1 VLSTVSDFSTLDG
14 YQLRLPVFEGPLDVL
29 LRLIE
34 RSHLAITDVS
44 LVSVTEQ
51 FLAYVE
57 RLGAAP
63 PNVLAEFMAVGS
75 RLVLLKS
82 RSLLPRPPTQEA
94 EETNDDLVH
103 QLIAYRAIKEAA
115 GCLGEWDASGAGA
128 FVRSLGA
135 IATVEPVGPPK
146 LALHEANLLARA
158 LRRRFSVAPLA
169 RHMVASLPV
178 VSLREMIERV
188 LNRLRGDGPIHFS
201 DVRRTC
207 DNRNEVLTAFLAVL
221 VLLRRRVVDVGQ
233 HELFGEIQITRNWDE
248 PASVSGALASM
259 SADD

>member
-34 RSHLAITDVS
+34 RSQLAITDVS

-51 FLAYVE
+51 FLTYIAG
-57 RLGAAP
+57 LGAAP
-63 PNVLAEFMAVGS
+63 TDVLADFMAVGS

-82 RSLLPRPPTQEA
+82 RSLLPRPPAQET
-94 EETNDDLVH
+94 EESPDDLVH

-115 GCLGEWDASGAGA
+115 VCLGAWDAAGAGA
-128 FVRSLGA
+128 FVRSEGA
-135 IATVEPVGPPK
+135 VAAPEQASMPK
-146 LALHEANLLARA
+146 LAFHEANLLARA
-158 LRRRFSVAPLA
+158 LRRRLSVVPFA
-169 RHMVASLPV
+169 RQMVAIRPV

-188 LNRLRGDGPIHFS
+188 LTRIGPHGTIHFS
-201 DVRRTC
+201 EVRGSC
-207 DNRNEVLTAFLAVL
+207 NDRNEVLTAFLAVL
-221 VLLRRRVVDVGQ
+221 VLLRRRVVEVGQ
-233 HELFGEIQITRNWDE
+233 HELFGEISIVRNSDATT
-248 PASVSGALASM
+248 PVTGAVVSM

>member
-34 RSHLAITDVS
+34 RSQLAITDVS

-51 FLAYVE
+51 FLAYFE
-57 RLGAAP
+57 GLGAAP
-63 PNVLAEFMAVGS
+63 PDVIAEFMAVGS

-82 RSLLPRPPTQEA
+82 RFLLPRPPAQEA
-94 EETNDDLVH
+94 DETHDDLVY
-103 QLIAYRAIKEAA
+103 QLIAYRAIKDAA
-115 GCLGEWDASGAGA
+115 VCLGEWDASGAGA
-128 FVRSLGA
+128 FVRSSGA
-135 IATVEPVGPPK
+135 IATVESVSPPK

-169 RHMVASLPV
+169 RQMVASLPV
-178 VSLREMIERV
+178 VSLRVMIERV
-188 LNRLRGDGPIHFS
+188 LTRLGGHGPVLFS
-201 DVRRTC
+201 DVRQSC
-207 DNRNEVLTAFLAVL
+207 NDRNEVLTAFLAVL
-221 VLLRRRVVDVGQ
+221 VLLRRRVVEVGQ
-233 HELFGEIQITRNWDE
+233 QELFGEISIVRNSDE
-248 PASVSGALASM
+248 TAPGSGALASM